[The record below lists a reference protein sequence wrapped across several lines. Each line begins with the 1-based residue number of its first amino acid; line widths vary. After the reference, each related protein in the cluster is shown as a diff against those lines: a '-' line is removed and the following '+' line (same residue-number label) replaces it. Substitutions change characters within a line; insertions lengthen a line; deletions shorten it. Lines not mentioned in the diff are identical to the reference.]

1 MKKKV
6 KDTVRQIL
14 TNYLDLNNHR
24 KTPERF
30 TILEAVYSTQG
41 HFTLE
46 ELGDKLVDEYNFPVS
61 RATLYNTI
69 KLFLELRL
77 VIRHRFQGTTRYE
90 ACYDDNSHS
99 HQVCTVCGKV
109 TEVKVPEVT
118 KVVSELHLKR
128 FRKDGYSLYIYGIC
142 SICQAHLTRQRR
154 EQNKQKEM
162 KEQQKLLKKQEMK
175 EQKEKKG
182 TKGTKRKKIINSK

>member
-1 MKKKV
+1 MLTG
-6 KDTVRQIL
+6 TV
-14 TNYLDLNNHR
+14 
-24 KTPERF
+24 P
-30 TILEAVYSTQG
+30 VSC
-41 HFTLE
+41 FTLE

-182 TKGTKRKKIINSK
+182 TKKKKKINSK

>member
-175 EQKEKKG
+175 EQK
-182 TKGTKRKKIINSK
+182 GTKRKKKINSK